1 MNAIEEINMLV
12 KRAANEVQG
21 ANGYDV
27 AAARE
32 RERQRR
38 IENGNRMRERIARG
52 VNSYNPGDIWQTA
65 KSIAREVPKA
75 IPYAAARLNQSFSNV
90 ASEAVPSVVELF
102 SKEKADKVR
111 DFQDKYTPLG
121 AFSRWT
127 ANGVKELGQEYLE
140 DVASEWAEKSD
151 DDWGRITEDFK
162 ADLEN
167 GEGLASL
174 GEIGLSLPVYNKMFR
189 PLEAAIG
196 KTARLSKYIPIVGK
210 VLPKVVSAGG
220 KWFTWGGHQI
230 ASQASGDMERQR
242 NIQQNIQQNVESF
255 VNAQPVSGNA
265 DFWPSGSPRRQGEVS
280 DPYATAHQQMQLRSY
295 GE

>member
-1 MNAIEEINMLV
+1 MNAIEEINRLV
-12 KRAANEVQG
+12 KSAAPGVQG

-38 IENGNRMRERIARG
+38 ISNGNRMRERIARG
-52 VNSYNPGDIWQTA
+52 VNSYNPGDLWQTA
-65 KSIAREVPKA
+65 KSIAREVPKG
-75 IPYAAARLNQSFSNV
+75 IPYAAARINQAFSNA
-90 ASEAVPSVVELF
+90 ASDAVPAVVGLF
-102 SKEKADKVR
+102 SREKADKVR

-127 ANGVKELGQEYLE
+127 ANGVKELGQEYLK
-140 DVASEWAEKSD
+140 DVASEWADKRD
-151 DDWGRITEDFK
+151 DDFGRITEDFK

-167 GEGLASL
+167 GEELSSL

-230 ASQASGDMERQR
+230 ASKASEDMERQR
-242 NIQQNIQQNVESF
+242 NIQWNVESF

-280 DPYATAHQQMQLRSY
+280 DPHATAHQQMSLRSY
-295 GE
+295 